1 MPLPGSRARH
11 QGEPGA
17 SRLSW
22 TPLPGYPLH
31 GVRKRLP
38 SSWAERG
45 FTVDL
50 TCAPSSR
57 RGGVCEACLVGE
69 DDCLDAVSE
78 VELLEDVGDVRLDG
92 GFADEEL
99 FADLCVRQAAGDQ
112 TKYLEFALGEVVEL
126 RRSFAAGGAGEL
138 VDHVFGARALV
149 PTRIACYRR
158 PLTNMGRPEP
168 DPAEVPFGSNRT
180 EDTMY
185 KLRPIAL
192 TGRRWCSRADEAAGV
207 ANRR

>member
-1 MPLPGSRARH
+1 MTSDRHPIGSSHVSGSASRAAK
-11 QGEPGA
+11 QSA
-17 SRLSW
+17 
-22 TPLPGYPLH
+22 T
-31 GVRKRLP
+31 
-38 SSWAERG
+38 ERG
-45 FTVDL
+45 HAWWRLAKYKAATSLVGCSLPDRAGA
-50 TCAPSSR
+50 CR
-57 RGGVCEACLVGE
+57 GRGGGLT
-69 DDCLDAVSE
+69 DK
-78 VELLEDVGDVRLDG
+78 
-92 GFADEEL
+92 EL
-99 FADLCVRQAAGDQ
+99 FAELGVGEAAGDQ
-112 TKYLEFALGEVVEL
+112 TKHLEFALGQVVEL
-126 RRSFAAGGAGEL
+126 RGVVRGGGAGEL